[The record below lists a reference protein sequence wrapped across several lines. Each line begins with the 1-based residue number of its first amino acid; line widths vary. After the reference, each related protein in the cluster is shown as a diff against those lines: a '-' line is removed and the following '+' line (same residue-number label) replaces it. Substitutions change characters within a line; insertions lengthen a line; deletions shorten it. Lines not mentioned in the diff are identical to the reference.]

1 MTGYSWYC
9 GDLRTGRIST
19 QIPVAPGTSWSN
31 VMDDSG
37 TVSCLA
43 ALGDPAV
50 QALSLPSAA
59 APARAFLAVAYDD
72 GQNETFL
79 EGGPVWGHAYD
90 DDKQQLTINAGGLL
104 SYFDHRKVMQVLTAG
119 QSPAVVSAAYSGL
132 SLATIAKR
140 LVQLAATHTGG
151 NLPVVLPADVTVPA
165 DAAHQRT
172 YNGYDLAWVGE
183 QLRNLMAVLG
193 GPEISFVPR
202 RTTADSRYIEWVMR
216 AGTETDPLLHQA
228 GSDWVWDGSVP
239 KGGVTSISLAVD
251 GTQMGDEAYVKGSGE
266 ASTALIGHAVKTTL
280 TDAGYPLLELEVGGH
295 ESVTTLATLNDYA
308 TAELAS
314 SARTVLSFTVKVA
327 RDQAPTVSQYQVG
340 DYVQLIVPTTHP
352 YLTGGG
358 TFRSRIVQ
366 RSGDDSTLVTL
377 QLAPVPGSY

>member
-1 MTGYSWYC
+1 
-9 GDLRTGRIST
+9 
-19 QIPVAPGTSWSN
+19 
-31 VMDDSG
+31 
-37 TVSCLA
+37 
-43 ALGDPAV
+43 
-50 QALSLPSAA
+50 
-59 APARAFLAVAYDD
+59 
-72 GQNETFL
+72 
-79 EGGPVWGHAYD
+79 
-90 DDKQQLTINAGGLL
+90 
-104 SYFDHRKVMQVLTAG
+104 
-119 QSPAVVSAAYSGL
+119 VVRPPYTGL

-151 NLPVVLPADVTVPA
+151 NLPIVLPADVTVPA

-280 TDAGYPLLELEVGGH
+280 TGAGYPLLELEVGGH

-308 TAELAS
+308 TAELAA
-314 SARTVLSFTVKVA
+314 SARTVLSFTVRVA
-327 RDQAPTVSQYQVG
+327 RDQAPAVSQYQVG